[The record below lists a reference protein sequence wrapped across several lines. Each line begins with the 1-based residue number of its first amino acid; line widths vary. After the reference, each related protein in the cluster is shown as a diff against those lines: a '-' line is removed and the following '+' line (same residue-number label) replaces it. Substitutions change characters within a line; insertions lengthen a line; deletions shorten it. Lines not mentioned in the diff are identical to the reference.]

1 MSSAG
6 TRGATWVGPA
16 CAIGAAVLYGTSWVA
31 AGMALEAFTPFA
43 AAVWRALITIAVLLP
58 VLVWLRGRPSAAV
71 AKPTAGWRRGRL
83 LRMIVLG
90 AMGGAVFGIG
100 MNIAINLTGVAITAF
115 IAGGYPVIAA
125 AAAPLILGERT
136 RPVAIV
142 GLVLAFVGTLL
153 IAGFDLAGIRLEGT
167 LVGAATAVV
176 TGLYLLLTRRWSRA
190 WSIGPVEIAFS
201 NFVMLGLA
209 ASVAVIVVGEPLL
222 PAAGSERAWLATL
235 WLGVVAGAIATAL
248 LAESLRRLPASE
260 SSAYLMLNP
269 LTGALLAIPLLGE
282 VIAPVELLGGALVLL
297 GIGLATGTVALVVR
311 AVTGR
316 RALEPA
322 PTMGPR

>member
-1 MSSAG
+1 
-6 TRGATWVGPA
+6 
-16 CAIGAAVLYGTSWVA
+16 
-31 AGMALEAFTPFA
+31 
-43 AAVWRALITIAVLLP
+43 
-58 VLVWLRGRPSAAV
+58 
-71 AKPTAGWRRGRL
+71 
-83 LRMIVLG
+83 
-90 AMGGAVFGIG
+90 
-100 MNIAINLTGVAITAF
+100 
-115 IAGGYPVIAA
+115 
-125 AAAPLILGERT
+125 
-136 RPVAIV
+136 
-142 GLVLAFVGTLL
+142 
-153 IAGFDLAGIRLEGT
+153 
-167 LVGAATAVV
+167 V

-282 VIAPVELLGGALVLL
+282 VLAPVELLGGALVLL